1 MPSEPQFTPD
11 HIAHDI
17 ERLTHELEA
26 KRQQLASTSETH
38 EDKEI
43 LRQVIGER
51 IQAAPAPAPQQQSS
65 VVVPDDPVADTDA
78 EFPNYLA
85 GASSDVKSRVHQLV
99 QIAMHSGIEK
109 ATSRA
114 KAESTYVLDA
124 FHDALVDKL
133 YNELKG
139 RGVFR

>member
-1 MPSEPQFTPD
+1 MPSEPQFTPE
-11 HIAHDI
+11 HIASDI

-26 KRQQLASTSETH
+26 KRQQLASASETH
-38 EDKEI
+38 EDKEL

-51 IQAAPAPAPQQQSS
+51 IQAAVPVAVPPSS
-65 VVVPDDPVADTDA
+65 VVVPDPTTDENA

-85 GASSDVKSRVHQLV
+85 GANSDVKSHVHQLI

-109 ATSRA
+109 AVSRA